1 MRVKLIFLIFF
12 LLLLTS
18 SSIADDGSI
27 AALSYAIDT
36 FWVLIAAFLVF
47 FMQAGFGMV
56 EAGLTRAK
64 NAVNILMK
72 NSMDLGMAT
81 IGFFIMGYAIM
92 FGTGNSFFG
101 MEGWLLLDA
110 GEVDG
115 LPLYAFWL
123 FQAMFAGT
131 AATIVSGGVAER
143 MRFKAYLL
151 YSLFITAIVYP
162 IVGHWTWGG
171 GWLSDLGFYD
181 FAGSTVVHAT
191 GGFAALVGTM
201 LLGPRISKFNKDKS
215 ANSIAGHS
223 MPLLMIG
230 VIILWFGWFGF
241 NAGSALSFSDPDLI
255 ARISI
260 NTMLAAATGMTTAA
274 FISWFKFGKPDL
286 ALTLNGALAGLVG
299 ITAGC
304 SVVTPISAII
314 IGTIAGIIVIYSILL
329 LDKLNIDDPVGAVPV
344 HGINGIWGTLAV
356 GIFGQSSLGLGVDGL
371 FFGGGF
377 TQLGIQALGTF
388 ATAIFV
394 IIAMYL
400 VFKFIDLVVGLR
412 VSREEEIRGLD
423 SSEHGMESYSG
434 FQIFI
439 SEQ

>member
-1 MRVKLIFLIFF
+1 ME
-12 LLLLTS
+12 T
-18 SSIADDGSI
+18 GSL
-27 AALSYAIDT
+27 AALAYSLDT
-36 FWVLIAAFLVF
+36 FWVLLAAFLVF

-64 NAVNILMK
+64 NSVNILMK
-72 NSMDLGMAT
+72 NAMDLGMAT
-81 IGFFIMGYAIM
+81 VGFFIMGYALM
-92 FGTGNSFFG
+92 FGTGNGFIG
-101 MEGWLLLDA
+101 WQGWLLIDA

-115 LPLYAFWL
+115 LPIYAFWL
-123 FQAMFAGT
+123 FQAMFVGT

-143 MRFKAYLL
+143 MKFKAYLL
-151 YSLFITAIVYP
+151 YSLLISAIVYP

-191 GGFAALVGTM
+191 GGFAALVGTI
-201 LLGPRISKFNKDKS
+201 LLGPRISKFNKNKT
-215 ANSIAGHS
+215 ANSIAGHN

-241 NAGSALSFSDPDLI
+241 NGGSALSFSDPDLI

-260 NTMLAAATGMTTAA
+260 NTLLAGAAGMMVAA
-274 FISWFKFGKPDL
+274 FVSWFKFGKPDL
-286 ALTLNGALAGLVG
+286 ALTLNGVLAGLVG

-314 IGTIAGIIVIYSILL
+314 IGSIAGIIVIYSIIL

-344 HGINGIWGTLAV
+344 HGINGVWGTLAV

-371 FFGGGF
+371 LFGGGF

-388 ATAIFV
+388 ATVIFV
-394 IIAMYL
+394 VIAMYL
-400 VFKFIDLVVGLR
+400 VFKLIDLVVGLR
-412 VSREEEIRGLD
+412 VSRAEEIGGLD
-423 SSEHGMESYSG
+423 SSEHGMEAYSG

-439 SEQ
+439 SEK

>member
-1 MRVKLIFLIFF
+1 ME
-12 LLLLTS
+12 T
-18 SSIADDGSI
+18 GSL
-27 AALSYAIDT
+27 AALAYSLDT
-36 FWVLIAAFLVF
+36 FWVLLAAFLVF

-64 NAVNILMK
+64 NSVNILMK
-72 NSMDLGMAT
+72 NAMDLGMAT
-81 IGFFIMGYAIM
+81 VGFFIMGYALM
-92 FGTGNSFFG
+92 FGTGNGFI
-101 MEGWLLLDA
+101 GWQGWFLIDA

-115 LPLYAFWL
+115 LPIYAFWL
-123 FQAMFAGT
+123 FQAMFVGT

-143 MRFKAYLL
+143 MKFKAYLL
-151 YSLFITAIVYP
+151 YSLLISAIVYP

-191 GGFAALVGTM
+191 GGFAALVGTI
-201 LLGPRISKFNKDKS
+201 LLGPRISKFNKNKT

-241 NAGSALSFSDPDLI
+241 NGGSALSFSDPDLI

-260 NTMLAAATGMTTAA
+260 NTLLAGAAGMITAA
-274 FISWFKFGKPDL
+274 SISWVKFGKPDL
-286 ALTLNGALAGLVG
+286 ALTLNGILAGLVG

-344 HGINGIWGTLAV
+344 HGINGVWGTLAV

-371 FFGGGF
+371 LFGGGF

-388 ATAIFV
+388 ATVIFV
-394 IIAMYL
+394 VIAMYL
-400 VFKFIDLVVGLR
+400 VFKLIDLVVGLR
-412 VSREEEIRGLD
+412 VSRAEEIGGLD
-423 SSEHGMESYSG
+423 SSEHGMEAYSG

-439 SEQ
+439 SEK

>member
-1 MRVKLIFLIFF
+1 ME
-12 LLLLTS
+12 T
-18 SSIADDGSI
+18 GSL
-27 AALSYAIDT
+27 AALAYSLDT
-36 FWVLIAAFLVF
+36 FWVLLAAFLVF

-64 NAVNILMK
+64 NSVNILMK
-72 NSMDLGMAT
+72 NAMDLGMAT
-81 IGFFIMGYAIM
+81 VGFFIMGYALM
-92 FGTGNSFFG
+92 FGTGNGFI
-101 MEGWLLLDA
+101 GWQGWFLIDA

-115 LPLYAFWL
+115 LPIYAFWL
-123 FQAMFAGT
+123 FQAMFVGT

-143 MRFKAYLL
+143 MKFKAYLL
-151 YSLFITAIVYP
+151 YSLLISAIVYP

-191 GGFAALVGTM
+191 GGFAALVGTI
-201 LLGPRISKFNKDKS
+201 LLGPRISKFNKNKT

-241 NAGSALSFSDPDLI
+241 NGGSALSFSDPDLI

-260 NTMLAAATGMTTAA
+260 NTLLAGAAGMITAA
-274 FISWFKFGKPDL
+274 SISWVKFGKPDL
-286 ALTLNGALAGLVG
+286 ALTLNGILAGLVG

-304 SVVTPISAII
+304 SVVTPISSII

-344 HGINGIWGTLAV
+344 HGINGVWGTLAV

-371 FFGGGF
+371 LFGGGF

-388 ATAIFV
+388 ATVIFV
-394 IIAMYL
+394 VIAMYL
-400 VFKFIDLVVGLR
+400 VFKLIDLVVGLR
-412 VSREEEIRGLD
+412 VSRAEEIGGLD
-423 SSEHGMESYSG
+423 SSEHGMEAYSG

-439 SEQ
+439 SERSTS

>member
-1 MRVKLIFLIFF
+1 
-12 LLLLTS
+12 
-18 SSIADDGSI
+18 
-27 AALSYAIDT
+27 
-36 FWVLIAAFLVF
+36 
-47 FMQAGFGMV
+47 
-56 EAGLTRAK
+56 
-64 NAVNILMK
+64 
-72 NSMDLGMAT
+72 
-81 IGFFIMGYAIM
+81 
-92 FGTGNSFFG
+92 
-101 MEGWLLLDA
+101 
-110 GEVDG
+110 
-115 LPLYAFWL
+115 
-123 FQAMFAGT
+123 MFAGT

-151 YSLFITAIVYP
+151 YSLLISAIVYP

-171 GWLSDLGFYD
+171 GWLSELGFYD
-181 FAGSTVVHAT
+181 FAGSTVVHTT
-191 GGFAALVGTM
+191 GGFAALVGTL
-201 LLGPRISKFNKDKS
+201 LLGPRISKFNKDKTV
-215 ANSIAGHS
+215 NSIAGHS
-223 MPLLMIG
+223 MPLVMIG

-241 NAGSALSFSDPDLI
+241 NAGSSLSFSDPDLI

-260 NTMLAAATGMTTAA
+260 NTMLAAAAGLTAAA

-304 SVVTPISAII
+304 SVVTPISSLI
-314 IGTIAGIIVIYSILL
+314 IGTIAGFIVIYSVLL
-329 LDKLNIDDPVGAVPV
+329 LDKLNIDDPVGAIPV
-344 HGINGIWGTLAV
+344 HGINGLWGTLAV
-356 GIFGQSSLGLGVDGL
+356 GFFGQSSLGLEVDGL
-371 FFGGGF
+371 LFGGGF